1 MLNVAKAIASDV
13 VSLVRQVMEGDTG
26 INRKVGVNTLKDSE
40 LFKSVRASASGDIVI
55 DLLLNDYVIY
65 VESGRRKGS
74 KMPPPTAIA
83 SWCKRKGLPSDNS
96 TVWAICRAISRDGIA
111 PRPVMATVF
120 DLMDSDE
127 WSGRWLDELFEEI
140 TKVLD
145 NYFSD

>member
-1 MLNVAKAIASDV
+1 MLEVARVIASDV
-13 VSLVRQVMEGDTG
+13 VSLVRQVMESDTG
-26 INRKVGVNTLKDSE
+26 INRKVGINTLKDSE

-55 DLLLNDYVIY
+55 DLLLNDYIIY

>member
-1 MLNVAKAIASDV
+1 MLEVARVIAEDV
-13 VSLVRQVMEGDTG
+13 VSLVRQVMEGDVG
-26 INRKVGVNTLKDSE
+26 INRKVGINTLKDSE
-40 LFKSVRASASGDIVI
+40 LFKSVRSSASGDIVI

-65 VESGRRKGS
+65 VESGRRKGA

-120 DLMDSDE
+120 DLMDTDE
-127 WSGRWLDELFEEI
+127 WSGRWLDEVFEE
-140 TKVLD
+140 VVRSLD
-145 NYFSD
+145 EYFKD

>member
-1 MLNVAKAIASDV
+1 MLEVARVIASDV
-13 VSLVRQVMEGDTG
+13 VSLVRQVMESDTG
-26 INRKVGVNTLKDSE
+26 INRKVGINTLKDSE

-55 DLLLNDYVIY
+55 DLLLNDYIIY

-120 DLMDSDE
+120 DLMDTDE
-127 WSGRWLDELFEEI
+127 WSGRWLDMVFEEI

>member
-55 DLLLNDYVIY
+55 DLLLNDYVIS

-74 KMPPPTAIA
+74 TTTPFDVIA

>member
-83 SWCKRKGLPSDNS
+83 SWCKRKGLPSHNS
-96 TVWAICRAISRDGIA
+96 PVWAICRAISRDGIA

>member
-55 DLLLNDYVIY
+55 DLLLNDYIIY

>member
-74 KMPPPTAIA
+74 KMPPFDVIA

>member
-55 DLLLNDYVIY
+55 DLLLNDYIIY

-120 DLMDSDE
+120 DLMDTDE
-127 WSGRWLDELFEEI
+127 WSGRWLDMVFEEI